1 MRKTVVVLFPLFLGA
16 AALGQ
21 SADTGSAHKA
31 AATALLNSNN
41 AGAAH
46 LACPASIFPLPTS
59 NPPGGGP
66 PRTAGAPAG
75 GGGGRGAAGPRPTPP
90 RETWYAEGGQVFD
103 NLYLLTTKMNSAW
116 AVNTSEGIILIDTLF
131 GYAGQDEIVD
141 GLKKVGLDPA
151 NIKYIVVSHA
161 HGDHDGSVKFLQDTY
176 HPRIIMGP
184 KDWELSAREADPPRH
199 DMDATDGQKLTLGDT
214 TITIYITP
222 GHTAGTLSV
231 LVPVKDHGEPHLAM
245 EWGGTALSGNTSRE
259 MLLSYISNAGRFL
272 DIVDGSGAD
281 VIIGNH
287 TEYNDALAR
296 FERTKARKPGEPNP
310 WVVGKAEVRNY
321 LTVVEECAKSWL
333 AIGDGRP

>member
-1 MRKTVVVLFPLFLGA
+1 MQISRVVLFLIFISSAVLA
-16 AALGQ
+16 Q
-21 SADTGSAHKA
+21 TADTGTAHKA
-31 AATALLNSNN
+31 AAMALVNSNN
-41 AGAAH
+41 SGAAR
-46 LACPASIFPLPTS
+46 LACPATISTTPTS

-66 PRTAGAPAG
+66 PRAAGAPGRG
-75 GGGGRGAAGPRPTPP
+75 GAGRGAAGPASTPA
-90 RETWYAEGGQVFD
+90 RDTWYAEGGQVFD
-103 NLYLLTTKMNSAW
+103 NLYLLTTKANSAW
-116 AVNTSEGIILIDTLF
+116 AVNTSAGIILIDTLF
-131 GYAGQDEIVD
+131 GYAAQDEIVD

-176 HPRIIMGP
+176 NPRIIMGP
-184 KDWELSAREADPPRH
+184 QDWELSAREANPPRR

-231 LVPVKDHGEPHLAM
+231 LVPVKDHGVPHLAM
-245 EWGGTALSGNTSRE
+245 EWGGTALSAATSRE
-259 MLLSYISNAGRFL
+259 LLQSYISNAGRFL
-272 DIVDGSGAD
+272 DIADGSGAD
-281 VIIGNH
+281 VIIVNH

-310 WVVGKAEVRNY
+310 WVVGKAEVRTY
-321 LTVVEECAKSWL
+321 LTVVQECAKSWL